1 MIFFFIPEI
10 TKENFVKGKKRG
22 YTWLEVFIGATL
34 AIIVMV
40 LMAIYLPQL
49 EEEQI
54 PDYYPPH
61 STRL

>member
-1 MIFFFIPEI
+1 MFFFITKI

-22 YTWLEVFIGATL
+22 YTWGEVFITFLL
-34 AIIVMV
+34 AVGVIIWTFERN
-40 LMAIYLPQL
+40 YTPP
-49 EEEQI
+49 EPEI